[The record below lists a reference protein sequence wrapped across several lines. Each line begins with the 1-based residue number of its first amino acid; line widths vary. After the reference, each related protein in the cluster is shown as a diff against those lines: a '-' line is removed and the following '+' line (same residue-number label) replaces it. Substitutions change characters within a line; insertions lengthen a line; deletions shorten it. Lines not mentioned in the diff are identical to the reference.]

1 MKTKTFLLLC
11 LLLGFSMT
19 QLSAQT
25 LQKGAVIGFH
35 NGTFI
40 PNPDVTMNQCLNFFK
55 DKYLPEWEK
64 NFPGMKAF
72 LLKGVR
78 GECIDCISFMML
90 FQSDDIRNKY
100 WKDEGVYTEL
110 GSAAYEKMKP
120 VRSEM
125 AKFGKMVDKYTD
137 WVIQ

>member
-1 MKTKTFLLLC
+1 
-11 LLLGFSMT
+11 MT
-19 QLSAQT
+19 RLSAQT

-35 NGTFI
+35 NSTFI

-100 WKDEGVYTEL
+100 WKDEGVFTEL
-110 GSAAYEKMKP
+110 GNAAYEKMKS
-120 VRSEM
+120 VSSEM